1 MLVVDS
7 KSNLVIAKMAY
18 WTKSQWETTH
28 ILLKSER
35 KRGGNE
41 LQDKCKMNV
50 ANLAKQRNSE
60 SEKAISL
67 DIWIKML
74 RNKRKEQ

>member
-7 KSNLVIAKMAY
+7 KSNLVTAKMAY
-18 WTKSQWETTH
+18 STKSQWETTH

-35 KRGGNE
+35 KGGNE

-50 ANLAKQRNSE
+50 ANYAKQRNSE
-60 SEKAISL
+60 SEKAIST